1 VRRLLLLVSGVV
13 LTETVFFTAL
23 APLLPHYSRT
33 LDLSKFEV
41 GLLVGSYAAG
51 SFIGALP
58 AGMLAARAGVKATM
72 LGGLGLLGGLSVVFA
87 FADSIWVL
95 DFARLGQ
102 GVGAAMSWT
111 GALAWLVT
119 EAPRERRGELIGIA
133 TAAAASGAL
142 LGPAVGAAASVVGTR
157 PAFGA
162 VAVLALALGACCLLV
177 SGPQRG
183 ATQPLRSL
191 LPAIRRPGTATGLWL
206 MALPSLAFGVL
217 DVLAPLRLGHLG
229 LAGPAIGAIFLGGAA
244 LQAAASVVV
253 GRWGDRS
260 GRRAPLRASLIAA
273 AAVSLAIPFATNVA
287 SLAFLLIIAA
297 TAYGAFYAPAMAL
310 LADEA
315 EGAGLD
321 QALGLA
327 LLNVAWSP
335 GQLVG
340 ATGSGALANTVGDAV
355 PYFIVALLS
364 MLTLAGLQA
373 LNGSPTTAEA
383 ASPSRGLVREKSDN
397 ARRR

>member
-33 LDLSKFEV
+33 LDLSKFEA

-58 AGMLAARAGVKATM
+58 AGMFASRFGVKATM
-72 LGGLGLLGGLSVVFA
+72 LTGLGLLGALSILFA
-87 FADSIWVL
+87 FASSIWLL
-95 DFARLGQ
+95 DLARLGQ

-111 GALAWLVT
+111 GALTWLVT
-119 EAPRERRGELIGIA
+119 ETPRERRGELIGLA

-142 LGPAVGAAASVVGTR
+142 LGPAVGAAATVVGTR
-157 PAFGA
+157 PTFVA
-162 VAVLALALGACCLLV
+162 VAFLALALGIWCLRV
-177 SGPQRG
+177 SGPERG
-183 ATQPLRSL
+183 ETQPLRSL
-191 LPAIRRPGTATGLWL
+191 LPAIRRPGIATGLWL

-217 DVLAPLRLGHLG
+217 DVLAPLRLGQLG
-229 LAGPAIGAIFLGGAA
+229 LAGSAIGAIFLGAAA
-244 LQAAASVVV
+244 LQAGASLVV

-260 GRRAPLRASLIAA
+260 GRRAPLRASLV
-273 AAVSLAIPFATNVA
+273 AAVALSLALPFADGVA
-287 SLAFLLIIAA
+287 SLAVLVVIAA

-315 EGAGLD
+315 EKAGLE

-340 ATGSGALANTVGDAV
+340 ATGSGALAGAVGDAA
-355 PYFIVALLS
+355 PYLIIALLS
-364 MLTLAGLQA
+364 ALTLAGLQF
-373 LNGSPTTAEA
+373 L
-383 ASPSRGLVREKSDN
+383 RGPQRLPKTRAREKQ
-397 ARRR
+397 R